1 METTEA
7 QQTVT
12 RTETTGLPEEF
23 DRKSSCGERR
33 GNPFFGLVVSVS
45 VGHCGATPARDW
57 WSCGGGGLA
66 RGAPPT
72 SLTSVAGPARH
83 IVRGASLRARTLS
96 PTDML
101 TSTASGG
108 ATCAMAGALAG
119 RRVRGVRARV
129 APWRSASSSGPNR
142 RGRVSTTPR
151 AGWSDFADAVRR
163 EVEITFNPRTRGA
176 KIAGRCPD
184 TQERPTEVSRAEE
197 ERQFEDVDEGFDL
210 QSFTAQLEA
219 QLEAQNAAASTV
231 DAAEEKVNAE
241 LVQRLAEV
249 ADGYSAA
256 GAAGELAAIDPDA
269 APIAVGELAKSE
281 RQMEL
286 ERAYY
291 GADYVGEGPLT
302 GRELALLCYGK
313 YGKYH
318 DMAVKHVRMG
328 EGMKRWVS
336 LNLYVGHLGQ
346 RSYPAT
352 EETYVAQLD
361 SIAYMITGWGQADY
375 CRAFFREPPIA
386 RRGLPSRPRVDT
398 CVTLQFNRSPTWD
411 DELGD
416 EYFTY

>member
-1 METTEA
+1 M
-7 QQTVT
+7 
-12 RTETTGLPEEF
+12 
-23 DRKSSCGERR
+23 
-33 GNPFFGLVVSVS
+33 
-45 VGHCGATPARDW
+45 
-57 WSCGGGGLA
+57 
-66 RGAPPT
+66 
-72 SLTSVAGPARH
+72 
-83 IVRGASLRARTLS
+83 
-96 PTDML
+96 
-101 TSTASGG
+101 
-108 ATCAMAGALAG
+108 
-119 RRVRGVRARV
+119 
-129 APWRSASSSGPNR
+129 
-142 RGRVSTTPR
+142 
-151 AGWSDFADAVRR
+151 
-163 EVEITFNPRTRGA
+163 
-176 KIAGRCPD
+176 
-184 TQERPTEVSRAEE
+184 SRADE

-269 APIAVGELAKSE
+269 APIAVGELANPNDRWNSSAPTTAPT
-281 RQMEL
+281 R
-286 ERAYY
+286 RR
-291 GADYVGEGPLT
+291 GPLT

>member
-1 METTEA
+1 
-7 QQTVT
+7 
-12 RTETTGLPEEF
+12 
-23 DRKSSCGERR
+23 
-33 GNPFFGLVVSVS
+33 
-45 VGHCGATPARDW
+45 
-57 WSCGGGGLA
+57 
-66 RGAPPT
+66 
-72 SLTSVAGPARH
+72 
-83 IVRGASLRARTLS
+83 
-96 PTDML
+96 ML

-184 TQERPTEVSRAEE
+184 TQEQPTEVSRADE

-269 APIAVGELAKSE
+269 ALAVGELAKSE

-291 GADYVGEGPLT
+291 GA
-302 GRELALLCYGK
+302 RHA
-313 YGKYH
+313 
-318 DMAVKHVRMG
+318 A
-328 EGMKRWVS
+328 
-336 LNLYVGHLGQ
+336 
-346 RSYPAT
+346 
-352 EETYVAQLD
+352 
-361 SIAYMITGWGQADY
+361 
-375 CRAFFREPPIA
+375 
-386 RRGLPSRPRVDT
+386 RGLSPAANSRSCATASTVST
-398 CVTLQFNRSPTWD
+398 TTWR
-411 DELGD
+411 
-416 EYFTY
+416 

>member
-1 METTEA
+1 M
-7 QQTVT
+7 
-12 RTETTGLPEEF
+12 
-23 DRKSSCGERR
+23 
-33 GNPFFGLVVSVS
+33 
-45 VGHCGATPARDW
+45 
-57 WSCGGGGLA
+57 
-66 RGAPPT
+66 
-72 SLTSVAGPARH
+72 
-83 IVRGASLRARTLS
+83 
-96 PTDML
+96 
-101 TSTASGG
+101 
-108 ATCAMAGALAG
+108 
-119 RRVRGVRARV
+119 
-129 APWRSASSSGPNR
+129 
-142 RGRVSTTPR
+142 
-151 AGWSDFADAVRR
+151 
-163 EVEITFNPRTRGA
+163 
-176 KIAGRCPD
+176 
-184 TQERPTEVSRAEE
+184 SRADE

-352 EETYVAQLD
+352 EEASWPQLLLTP
-361 SIAYMITGWGQADY
+361 A
-375 CRAFFREPPIA
+375 PPRGGD
-386 RRGLPSRPRVDT
+386 RRTTAERSSGSRP
-398 CVTLQFNRSPTWD
+398 SPGEGYLPGRGWTRA
-411 DELGD
+411 
-416 EYFTY
+416 

>member
-1 METTEA
+1 MA
-7 QQTVT
+7 GS
-12 RTETTGLPEEF
+12 RA
-23 DRKSSCGERR
+23 ERR
-33 GNPFFGLVVSVS
+33 PHVFDV
-45 VGHCGATPARDW
+45 R
-57 WSCGGGGLA
+57 
-66 RGAPPT
+66 RGSRA
-72 SLTSVAGPARH
+72 AH
-83 IVRGASLRARTLS
+83 RARRVS
-96 PTDML
+96 PR
-101 TSTASGG
+101 AH
-108 ATCAMAGALAG
+108 ALPDGHVNLHRLPAA
-119 RRVRGVRARV
+119 RRARWR
-129 APWRSASSSGPNR
+129 APSCVPPRSR
-142 RGRVSTTPR
+142 RPR
-151 AGWSDFADAVRR
+151 ARRTLALGVLLGSQPSRSRLDDAPRGWSDFADAVRR

-184 TQERPTEVSRAEE
+184 TQEQPTEVSRADE

-269 APIAVGELAKSE
+269 VFFPQAVIISWPNPNDRWNSSTPTTAPITSA
-281 RQMEL
+281 
-286 ERAYY
+286 RAF
-291 GADYVGEGPLT
+291 T

-352 EETYVAQLD
+352 EEAYVAQLD